1 MAEKK
6 SEAGKGGEEAPEG
19 AAEGVDLPKKKI
31 SGKKLVI
38 IIAALLLLLGG
49 VGGGLYY
56 KGIIG
61 PKKTEAAGEHGE
73 EAAAEGEHG
82 AEGGEGEHG
91 EAKGPVY
98 YEMPAILVNL
108 TSTGRRPVYA
118 KVRVNLVLAKETDR
132 EVVTANQPR
141 IVDNF
146 QTYLRE
152 LTPEEMQGSAGLVR
166 LREELLLRVNSTV
179 SPVVVKDLLFQEIL
193 PQ

>member
-19 AAEGVDLPKKKI
+19 ATEGVDLPKKKI

-82 AEGGEGEHG
+82 GAEGG

-152 LTPEEMQGSAGLVR
+152 LTPEEIQGSAGLVR